1 MVASFGDA
9 CELST
14 QSKVVA
20 TEERTNPT
28 SLQRR
33 AITGFLAFRD
43 ENARKPRKA

>member
-20 TEERTNPT
+20 TDERTDPT
-28 SLQRR
+28 SLQPR
-33 AITGFLAFRD
+33 AITESLAFRD
-43 ENARKPRKA
+43 ANARKRRKA